1 METNENIIDK
11 LNYIGL
17 DLNNIPKFIKDFE
30 ELDYWPSKYN
40 DEHLYKVYKY
50 IDIADIQ
57 ILLTPTNRLSYMGEK
72 YGKAVPLYAYLT
84 PDTEENIERHT
95 KFLSMVSNINI
106 DKIEEIGKEQEILNE
121 KIPFKVKYPKD
132 YLWQIYYSEYT
143 NKYFML
149 VPTEDLEYTAFFY
162 LLKKQIANAKS
173 GKKEKIF
180 VPISYTD
187 YSRKYLNRTQIT
199 DIENYLWLFTKEWP
213 LVYEIYDKDNN
224 LSIQITGKAF
234 IYDDIESDY
243 KIVLQTKEEAIKF
256 YKTLKALFIMKT
268 EMPHHFNII
277 TRIDNKG
284 SLSFLVNNKKVMYEI
299 LPSLIKEEYLKAEEE
314 KINLIEEKTKD
325 EKELDRLKKKSAK
338 LEKDYLEKERQIST
352 FLECKK
358 TFFGKVKYFFKYKK
372 VNLTKKQDGAEK
384 EQEIKVI
391 RLNKYADV
399 KSNYTLEELIELFKQ
414 IDKEESKVK
423 NLENDI
429 KAIKQRI
436 TNLESK
442 VRNATLYIEEI
453 DKHKKSIFEFWR
465 FTNKDKQEELPEG
478 IVEDKKVDALKKVFD
493 YELDFEDLAVN
504 LDRTQRELL
513 SKQELDSIYLTTTEI
528 LNDINMVAQGEEISN
543 ERVEELKYKA
553 MQENSLTDK
562 DSFDIF
568 GGISYDNKLKSLA
581 NQKHRETAK
590 DLFNILDIRKDT
602 TTTEYTEI
610 INNIIKNL
618 KSAFEK
624 IRIPIDLPVY
634 KSDLGLNIKNQYN
647 IFSITAT
654 QALNELLKKDTK
666 EINLYKINLKEKT
679 KGLALTNSVYY
690 DNTNKTLPLGMNVK
704 QAILLDNN
712 LLELKKI
719 KESKINIVCYEQNN
733 NELSKIY
740 IQEIN
745 IEEFELKNI
754 N

>member
-325 EKELDRLKKKSAK
+325 EKELDRLQKKSAK

-453 DKHKKSIFEFWR
+453 DKHKKSIFEFWK
-465 FTNKDKQEELPEG
+465 FTSKDKVSELPEG
-478 IVEDKKVDALKKVFD
+478 MQNQEDAKPLRKVFD
-493 YELDFEDLAVN
+493 FELDFEDFSAQ
-504 LDRTQRELL
+504 LDKTQRELL
-513 SKQELDSIYLTTTEI
+513 SKEELNSVFLATTYILEDINKIVRNEEITEERLENI
-528 LNDINMVAQGEEISN
+528 KQKALEENRLND
-543 ERVEELKYKA
+543 
-553 MQENSLTDK
+553 K
-562 DSFDIF
+562 DNFDIF
-568 GGISYDNKLKSLA
+568 GGISYDNKLKVLA
-581 NQKHRETAK
+581 NKKHREK
-590 DLFNILDIRKDT
+590 EREIYNVLDITKDIT
-602 TTTEYTEI
+602 LEDYT
-610 INNIIKNL
+610 NYL
-618 KSAFEK
+618 KQVLKHLESAFSK
-624 IRIPIDLPVY
+624 IKLTVDMPIY
-634 KSDLGLNIKNQYN
+634 KASADAITKNNFNKFDIKG
-647 IFSITAT
+647 SK
-654 QALNELLKKDTK
+654 ALSCMVESKN
-666 EINLYKINLKEKT
+666 NFYLYKINLKENT
-679 KGLALTNSVYY
+679 PIVAFTNIIYY
-690 DNTNKTLPLGMNVK
+690 DNYNKTLPLGMNVTEE
-704 QAILLDNN
+704 ILINNN
-712 LLELKKI
+712 LINLELKS
-719 KESKINIVCYEQNN
+719 KEKINIVSYLDEKNPLSDIEIKTVNVEEYEVN
-733 NELSKIY
+733 
-740 IQEIN
+740 
-745 IEEFELKNI
+745 
-754 N
+754 

>member
-1 METNENIIDK
+1 MIFKYYLQKQIDYQVLQKNI
-11 LNYIGL
+11 
-17 DLNNIPKFIKDFE
+17 
-30 ELDYWPSKYN
+30 
-40 DEHLYKVYKY
+40 
-50 IDIADIQ
+50 
-57 ILLTPTNRLSYMGEK
+57 
-72 YGKAVPLYAYLT
+72 GKAVPLYAYLN
-84 PDTEENIERHT
+84 PNEEENIERYT
-95 KFLSMVSNINI
+95 KFLSMVANMDIQQ
-106 DKIEEIGKEQEILNE
+106 IEELEEEQKILN
-121 KIPFKVKYPKD
+121 KQIPFKIKYPKD

-143 NKYFML
+143 DQYFML
-149 VPTEDLEYTAFFY
+149 VPTEDLEYSAFFY
-162 LLKKQIANAKS
+162 LLKKQLKNSKN
-173 GKKEKIF
+173 ETIF

-187 YSRKYLNRTQIT
+187 YSREYLSRMQIS

-213 LVYEIYDKDNN
+213 LVYEVYSKENS
-224 LSIQITGKAF
+224 LSLHIVGKAYIF
-234 IYDDIESDY
+234 DDIQSDY
-243 KIVLQTKEEAIKF
+243 KIELKNKEEAIKF
-256 YKTLKALFIMKT
+256 YKLLKALFIMQT
-268 EMPHHFNII
+268 EMPHHYNFKLSVDENGGLQFNI
-277 TRIDNKG
+277 
-284 SLSFLVNNKKVMYEI
+284 NNKKIIYEI
-299 LPSLIKEEYLKAEEE
+299 LPSIIKEEYLKSEEE
-314 KINLIEEKTKD
+314 KLKLMEEKLSL
-325 EKELDRLKKKSAK
+325 EKELDELQKESSK
-338 LEKDYLEKERQIST
+338 LEKEYLEKEKQIST

-358 TFFGKVKYFFKYKK
+358 TFFGRVKYFFKYKK
-372 VNLTKKQDGAEK
+372 VNLTKQEEKAEKKQD
-384 EQEIKVI
+384 IKVI
-391 RLNKYADV
+391 RLNKYGEV
-399 KSNYTLEELIELFKQ
+399 KRNYTLEELLEINKQ
-414 IDKEESKVK
+414 IDKEEIKVK
-423 NLENDI
+423 NLNLDI

-436 TNLESK
+436 KNLESK
-442 VRNATLYIEEI
+442 VKNAILYIEEI

-493 YELDFEDLAVN
+493 YELDFEDLAIN

-528 LNDINMVAQGEEISN
+528 LNDINIVAQGEEISN

-610 INNIIKNL
+610 INNIIKSL

-624 IRIPIDLPVY
+624 ITIPIDLPVY
-634 KSDLGLNIKNQYN
+634 KSDLGVNIKNQYN
-647 IFSITAT
+647 IFNITAT

-712 LLELKKI
+712 LIELKKI
-719 KESKINIVCYEQNN
+719 KDSKINIVCYEQNN

-740 IQEIN
+740 IKEIN